1 MKILILTNGYLAEG
15 VSGGEK
21 HLIDIAEQWA
31 AEHEVTFMLPSFA
44 AGRIRT
50 PVRSVSYKSWKP
62 ASILGIV
69 TTYSIRTFQ
78 ALNIIRRERADLV
91 ICSPGLLD
99 VIPGLFHKAIYRSR
113 VAIYAYHLAA
123 KRPAHS
129 LLKRFQYALYRLN
142 QWFSVRLF
150 KKADAIITCN
160 EYVKQMLVDLGIE
173 ANKVRV
179 VFLAVNVD
187 QVRAAKPRRKC
198 QALFI
203 GRLVAQ
209 KGVFDIIEAVRDL
222 PVTVGLVGNGE
233 EHDSLQKLIR
243 ENKMEDR
250 VQLLGY
256 IIDTDPL
263 LYELL
268 QGCDFF
274 LFPSYEEGYG
284 IVIAEAIAANKPVIA
299 YELAHYGTAFN
310 NSVITVPKGDVA
322 ALKQKIEDLMAGNI
336 DLNLIHERYSG
347 VTLLSPA
354 ESAAANLEAIL
365 RR

>member
-1 MKILILTNGYLAEG
+1 MRILILTNGYLAEG
-15 VSGGEK
+15 ISGGEK

-31 AEHEVTFMLPSFA
+31 TEHEVTFMLPSFA
-44 AGRIRT
+44 AERIRA

-62 ASILGIV
+62 ASVPGIV
-69 TTYSIRTFQ
+69 TAYVIRTFQ
-78 ALNIIRRERADLV
+78 ALSIALRERADLV

-99 VIPGLFHKAIYRSR
+99 VIPALFHKAIYRSR

-129 LLKRFQYALYRLN
+129 LLKRIQYALYRLN

-150 KKADAIITCN
+150 NKADAIITCN

-173 ANKVRV
+173 ANNVRV
-179 VFLAVNVD
+179 VYLAVNVER
-187 QVRAAKPRRKC
+187 VRAAKPRRKC

-222 PVTVGLVGNGE
+222 DLTVGLVGNGE
-233 EHDSLQKLIR
+233 EQDSLQKLIR

-256 IIDTDPL
+256 IKDTDPL

-299 YELAHYGTAFN
+299 YELAHYSTAFN
-310 NSVITVPKGDVA
+310 NCVITVPKGDVNG
-322 ALKQKIEDLMAGNI
+322 LKRRIEDILAGRI
-336 DLNLIHERYSG
+336 DLDALRERYRR
-347 VTLLSPA
+347 VTLLNPA
-354 ESAAANLEAIL
+354 QSAAANLEAIM
-365 RR
+365 RD